1 MMPLS
6 PRDVCADAPST
17 PDQSGGTPPLF
28 MTPTADLPANMRSG
42 PAKGDEAKGG
52 VAWRCKGQHYDLFS

>member
-17 PDQSGGTPPLF
+17 PDQSGGTTPLF

-42 PAKGDEAKGG
+42 AAKGDEAKGG
-52 VAWRCKGQHYDLFS
+52 VADD